1 MRNAGMT
8 RGTWATLRLIS
19 GIGAAVIAG
28 IGLAANRDHVW
39 LVCAALCVPLVGL
52 ALWRG
57 SGPGQSVFGRQTA
70 RLAHIVLTLF
80 VILSLHLVHL
90 QVVSADMIQ
99 TRTAVTDDG
108 VVRNPR
114 RLQANLTALR
124 GEVFTADG
132 TKIVGRTVA
141 PDGTVGRT
149 YLDPN
154 LTYLVGYHNPVRFG
168 DSGIELAYDD
178 QLSGR
183 QDEDPAKA
191 FAASLLHQPARGSD
205 LLLTVAGPVQAA
217 ATAALGNRRGSV
229 VVLDAKTGA
238 VVAMVSTPHIDPAR
252 LAPGQPDQSQA
263 YWDQLRGDP
272 ASPFVFRPTQGL
284 YTPGSTFKTV
294 TASAALDTGKARPD
308 TRYEDRG
315 ALNVEGYQLIEA
327 NIPKGRENQQSWTLT
342 EGYEYSL
349 NVVFAQVATRTLGG
363 ASLADYAGR
372 FGFGTAVPFDLPT
385 NASLL
390 DSGPDFLNNAP
401 AVAQTG
407 FGQGQLLAS
416 PLQMAM
422 IAATVANDG
431 REMTP
436 YLVSAVRRP
445 DGGIATR
452 TAPKVW
458 RTPIRAET
466 AAQMRTIMETSVA
479 SGYAN
484 TAAIPGV
491 KSGGK
496 TGTAEVTGAAPHAWY
511 IGYAPG
517 KNTTYA
523 IAVLVENGGEGSTV
537 AAPIA
542 KTVLQATLAYDTK
555 R

>member
-1 MRNAGMT
+1 MT
-8 RGTWATLRLIS
+8 RGTWATLRLLS

-28 IGLAANRDHVW
+28 IGLVANRDHVW

-57 SGPGQSVFGRQTA
+57 SVPGQSVFGRHTA

-90 QVVSADMIQ
+90 QVVSADTIQ
-99 TRTAVTDDG
+99 RRTASTDDG
-108 VVRNPR
+108 TVRNPR
-114 RLQANLTALR
+114 RLATSLAALR
-124 GEVFTADG
+124 GEVYTADG
-132 TKIVGRTVA
+132 AKIVGRTVA
-141 PDGTVGRT
+141 ADGTVGRV
-149 YLDPN
+149 YGDPN
-154 LTYLVGYHNPVRFG
+154 STYLVGYHNPVRFG
-168 DSGIELAYDD
+168 DSGLELAYDD

-191 FAASLLHQPARGSD
+191 FVASLLHQPARGSD
-205 LLLTVAGPVQAA
+205 LLLTVDGPVQAA

-252 LAPGQPDQSQA
+252 LAPGQPNFSQA

-327 NIPKGRENQQSWTLT
+327 NIPKGREDQQSWTLT

-363 ASLADYAGR
+363 ATLADYAGR
-372 FGFGTAVPFDLPT
+372 FGFGAAAPFDLPT

-390 DSGPDFLNNAP
+390 DSRPDFLNNAP

-407 FGQGQLLAS
+407 FGQGQLLAT

-452 TAPKVW
+452 TVPKVW

-466 AAQMRTIMETSVA
+466 AAQMRAMMETSVA

-484 TAAIPGV
+484 AAAIPGV

-496 TGTAEVTGAAPHAWY
+496 TGTAEVTGAVPHAWY

-542 KTVLQATLAYDTK
+542 KITLQATLAYDAK